1 MDPIVLTDK
10 SVRPDEELVFSII
23 GENRAQWQNAM
34 EFILENF
41 NGITQSWNYY
51 NDGKSW
57 LLKTDL
63 KKKTFFWTGVQK
75 DTFRVSFWFA
85 EKAEQLILQ
94 SKLPEPVKEEYR
106 NAKRYKFGRA
116 ITIIMRSPEDVES
129 FKILAL
135 LKSKL
140 K

>member
-1 MDPIVLTDK
+1 MEAIVLTDS
-10 SVRPDEELVFSII
+10 SVKPDDELVFSII
-23 GENRAQWQNAM
+23 GENKVHWQNSM
-34 EFILENF
+34 QFVDDNF
-41 NGITQSWNYY
+41 SGISRSWNYY

-63 KKKTFFWTGVQK
+63 KKKTFFWTAVQK

-85 EKAEQLILQ
+85 EKAEELILQ
-94 SKLPEPVKEEYR
+94 SKLPEAVKEEYR

-116 ITIIMRSPEDVES
+116 ITVIIRSPEDVES
-129 FKILAL
+129 FKILAQ